1 MLQIPKALLEK
12 RITKETLHRS
22 GKRLLKEIAG
32 RLKLPETSYEIRSCK
47 GGNAVMGEVILH
59 SDHLYLMV
67 HLGSGGVL
75 KVLYR
80 SCEGRKDYSGG
91 MNRYESVSELAS
103 TTAAERFIAK
113 LDTLNELGK
122 RQQQQQHNQAA

>member
-22 GKRLLKEIAG
+22 GKRLLKEIVG
-32 RLKLPETSYEIRSCK
+32 RLKLPEASYDIRSCK
-47 GGNAVMGEVILH
+47 GGDGVMGEVILH

-67 HLGSGGVL
+67 HLGSGSVL
-75 KVLYR
+75 RVLYR
-80 SCEGRKDYSGG
+80 TCEGRKDYSGG
-91 MNRYESVSELAS
+91 MNHYASVSELAS

-113 LDTLNELGK
+113 LDKLNELGK
-122 RQQQQQHNQAA
+122 RQHAFQAA

>member
-12 RITKETLHRS
+12 RISKETLHRS

-32 RLKLPETSYEIRSCK
+32 RLKLPENTYEIRSCK

-59 SDHLYLMV
+59 SDHLYLQI
-67 HLGSGGVL
+67 HFGSERVL

-91 MNRYESVSELAS
+91 MNRLESVSGLAS
-103 TTAAERFIAK
+103 TSSAERFIAQ
-113 LDTLNELGK
+113 LNSLNELGK
-122 RQQQQQHNQAA
+122 RQHAHQAA

>member
-91 MNRYESVSELAS
+91 LNCYVSVLELAS
-103 TTAAERFIAK
+103 TTAAERFISK

-122 RQQQQQHNQAA
+122 RQHGHQAA

>member
-32 RLKLPETSYEIRSCK
+32 RLKLPESSYEIRSCK

-67 HLGSGGVL
+67 HLGFDRVL

-80 SCEGRKDYSGG
+80 SCEGRKDYAGG
-91 MNRYESVSELAS
+91 MNRFETVSELAS
-103 TTAAERFIAK
+103 TTAAERFLAK
-113 LDTLNELGK
+113 LDSLNEFGK
-122 RQQQQQHNQAA
+122 HQHIHQAA

>member
-32 RLKLPETSYEIRSCK
+32 RLKLPESSYEIRSCK

-67 HLGSGGVL
+67 HFGFDRAL

-113 LDTLNELGK
+113 LDTLNDFGK
-122 RQQQQQHNQAA
+122 HQHSHQAA